1 MKPGLPFLMIG
12 VLLLAPMLCCPPS
25 IISSPTPRPSFA
37 TLPPKYTDLP
47 SSNTITPSTTAPKTP
62 IGSITRVSDVVM
74 AGPEGSLSSVD
85 NYRSLYDNDAVHVEY
100 GGKADL
106 DMGNGVNFTLFNET
120 ITNQTKVDNVSLEVW
135 MNLSQGGLRG
145 INPPGSRT
153 EVSLLGNVNIV
164 ILGTSY
170 FIVSDPD
177 KGQAWIYN
185 YDGTVHYSFGGGQT
199 QNLPARNLLIVSSSD
214 VIQILPNQGYSVD
227 DFDRYAT
234 SGGDPY
240 SGLRDLLDAYNKPT
254 SIPNTPSPTPTHPHL
269 PPPTKVLLLTATN
282 TPTIKY

>member
-12 VLLLAPMLCCPPS
+12 VLLLAQMVCCCQTGT
-25 IISSPTPRPSFA
+25 ILSPTSVP
-37 TLPPKYTDLP
+37 TLSTVPPKYTAVPPVDTLP
-47 SSNTITPSTTAPKTP
+47 PPTAEPKTP

-85 NYRSLYDNDAVHVEY
+85 NNRSLYDNDAVHVTY

-106 DMGNGVNFTLFNET
+106 DMGNGINFTLFNDT
-120 ITNQTKVDNVSLEVW
+120 ITNQTKVDNTSLEVW

-145 INPPGSRT
+145 INPPGCRT
-153 EVSLLGNVNIV
+153 EVSLLGNVKIV

-177 KGQAWIYN
+177 KGLAWIFN
-185 YDGTVHYSFGGGQT
+185 NDGTVQYSFGGGQT
-199 QNLPARNLLIVSSSD
+199 QDLPARSLLKVSSTD
-214 VIQILPNQGYSVD
+214 VIQILPDQGYSVE

-234 SGGDPY
+234 SGVTP
-240 SGLRDLLDAYNKPT
+240 SQGLGELLSAYNKPT
-254 SIPNTPSPTPTHPHL
+254 PITSTPSPTPWDSFFHPKL
-269 PPPTKVLLLTATN
+269 KALITPTN